1 MSRNFIRDIMESYKN
16 VRGSRTDDEYES
28 GLRRRKVRVTACVRG
43 ILRLEYETRSPHL
56 PILFGGSHL
65 RARIVCVE
73 ATWRVSVGQI
83 GGENPALRIQGHPVS
98 HRSALLFKLEYV
110 RLRFVSTNA
119 FVTLE
124 PKLYQHLRCH
134 YTVPLSCSPTSIL

>member
-1 MSRNFIRDIMESYKN
+1 MSRNFIRDIMESYKI

-56 PILFGGSHL
+56 PIPLGGSHL
-65 RARIVCVE
+65 RAWIVDVE
-73 ATWRVSVGQI
+73 DTWWISVGQI

-98 HRSALLFKLEYV
+98 HRSALLFHWNMCV
-110 RLRFVSTNA
+110 CDSS
-119 FVTLE
+119 
-124 PKLYQHLRCH
+124 PQM
-134 YTVPLSCSPTSIL
+134 PL